1 MNRLMIAALA
11 LCAASCSSYHNQ
23 YVRAEGA
30 SNEHF
35 ALFKELEGDWYA
47 VDENGDPTGDLL
59 LSYELTA
66 YDSVV
71 MERVFP
77 GATSEMMTMY
87 YLDGGNLMLT
97 HYCAM
102 GNQPTMIEM
111 PTDSQRV
118 VIFEFYRGTN
128 MDPATSSYMHDAKFE
143 FLDVDRMR
151 STWRFY
157 KDGKPSG
164 EEVMDVARVTVPE
177 SVIQSVEVFEVD

>member
-1 MNRLMIAALA
+1 MNRTLILALA
-11 LCAASCSSYHNQ
+11 CLAASCSSYRNHH
-23 YVRAEGA
+23 VRAEGA
-30 SNEHF
+30 SDEHF
-35 ALFKELEGDWYA
+35 RLFKELEGDWYF
-47 VDENGDPTGDLL
+47 VDENGDPTDTLA
-59 LSYELTA
+59 LSYELIGSDTT
-66 YDSVV
+66 V

-77 GATSEMMTMY
+77 GEEHEMITMY
-87 YLDGGNLMLT
+87 YMDGGNLMLT
-97 HYCAM
+97 HYCAV

-157 KDGKPSG
+157 KEGKPSG
-164 EEVMDVARVTVPE
+164 EEVMDVMRVE
-177 SVIQSVEVFEVD
+177 DHDEL

>member
-1 MNRLMIAALA
+1 MNRPLILALA
-11 LCAASCSSYHNQ
+11 CLAASCSSYRNHH
-23 YVRAEGA
+23 VRAEGA
-30 SNEHF
+30 SSEHF
-35 ALFKELEGDWYA
+35 ALFKDLEGDWYF
-47 VDENGDPTGDLL
+47 VDENGDPTDTLA
-59 LSYELTA
+59 LSYELTGGGSA
-66 YDSVV
+66 V

-77 GATSEMMTMY
+77 GEDHEMITMY
-87 YLDGGNLMLT
+87 YMDGGNLMLT
-97 HYCAM
+97 HYCAV

-157 KDGKPSG
+157 KEGKPSG
-164 EEVMDVARVTVPE
+164 EEVMDVMRVE
-177 SVIQSVEVFEVD
+177 DHDEL

>member
-1 MNRLMIAALA
+1 MNRLMIVALA
-11 LCAASCSSYHNQ
+11 CLAASCSSYRNHH
-23 YVRAEGA
+23 VRADGA
-30 SNEHF
+30 SDEHF

-47 VDENGDPTGDLL
+47 VDENGDPTEDLL
-59 LSYELTA
+59 LRYELTA
-66 YDSVV
+66 DDTAV

-77 GATSEMMTMY
+77 GESYEMITMY

-128 MDPATSSYMHDAKFE
+128 LDTSQDTYMHDAKFE
-143 FLDVDRMR
+143 FIDVDRMR
-151 STWRFY
+151 STWRLH
-157 KDGKPSG
+157 KNGKPSG
-164 EEVMDVARVTVPE
+164 EEVMDVMRVEDHNET
-177 SVIQSVEVFEVD
+177 IEVRE